1 MANIQLIIGCMF
13 SGKSTELIRRVNT
26 YKSVNKT
33 VLLINSS
40 FDSRTCNSI
49 QTHDN
54 TKIDAL
60 KSNSLLSLRN
70 SLNFEELD
78 VIAIDEAQFFP
89 DLYDFLIFI
98 EKFNLI
104 VIVAGLDGDYK
115 REKFGQILDCIP
127 ISNSITKLTAL
138 CQFSIDDS
146 SKCAKHAVFSKRLT
160 NDENQVSIGS
170 SDKYIPVCREHYMIN
185 RQI

>member
-26 YKSVNKT
+26 YKSVNKEII
-33 VLLINSS
+33 LINNSL
-40 FDSRTCNSI
+40 DIRTSNFI
-49 QTHDN
+49 ETHDK
-54 TKIDAL
+54 TKMDAI
-60 KSNSLLSLRN
+60 KTDKLLDLIKT
-70 SLNFEELD
+70 LNFDKID

-89 DLYDFLIFI
+89 DLYEFLIYI
-98 EKFNLI
+98 ENFSLI

-138 CQFSIDDS
+138 CQFPIENN
-146 SKCAKHAVFSKRLT
+146 SKCAKRAVFSKRLN

-170 SDKYIPVCREHYMIN
+170 SDKYIPVCRYHFLF
-185 RQI
+185 